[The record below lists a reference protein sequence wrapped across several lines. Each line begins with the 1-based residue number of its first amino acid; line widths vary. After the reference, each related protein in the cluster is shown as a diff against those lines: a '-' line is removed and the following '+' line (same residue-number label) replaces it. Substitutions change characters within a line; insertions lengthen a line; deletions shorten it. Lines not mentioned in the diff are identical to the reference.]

1 MTESTAQTIAAFD
14 GLRPRLERRLA
25 ALVSAVGNPSRIF
38 GAGFGRRLRQA
49 PVVRFLGYTRPHLG
63 RALGAAAMGIAK
75 FTLPL
80 AYPLGF
86 KYVVDVL
93 LKPVANPD
101 MIDRAIDRWCTAL
114 ALMLGLGASAQARL
128 AALTLGLLVI
138 YIAQAV
144 ASYYRNFWGLTAGS
158 GLIYDLRCAVYAHL
172 QRLPHHFFDKTPSGA
187 IFSRVVID
195 VDLAQEF
202 VFSMLTNVWI
212 DAVLLSVVS
221 WFLFL
226 LDRQLALMTLVVM
239 PFYAAIIRYYAPR
252 IKHTT
257 HRLHE
262 VLEVFSGDLQERIAG
277 AATVKAFSREEQEI
291 ERFNQQTR
299 VMYERTVE
307 KIREASWQQGW
318 TEFLTKL
325 APSLVVWA
333 AGVMVMRGSVSLGTL
348 VAFTGFMAFMY
359 QPLERFAALSI
370 VMASA
375 LAAIERIFS
384 FLDLKPQIADH
395 PLSRPLKVR
404 EGTVRFEN
412 VTFCYPGR
420 DGAPGREALKEI
432 NLKIDGGS
440 VVALVGR
447 SGAGKTTLASLI
459 PRFYDATSGRVLID
473 NRDVRHVTLKSLRE
487 NIGIVT
493 QETHIFNGTVRELLA
508 YAKSDASEDEMWA
521 ALAQANLADFV
532 RRLPDGLDTRI
543 GERGVKVSGG
553 QRQRI
558 ALARVFLKNPPIL
571 ILDEATSAL
580 DSEAENAVHEA
591 TLRLMRGRTCLLIA
605 HRLRSAVGADQI
617 VVLDQGRVV
626 ETGKHQTLLARA
638 GVYARLFEEQAR
650 GLSLLAPQEDAP
662 SAGARQAGA
671 DHRAPARPSLGDQA
685 LSFA

>member
-1 MTESTAQTIAAFD
+1 M
-14 GLRPRLERRLA
+14 
-25 ALVSAVGNPSRIF
+25 
-38 GAGFGRRLRQA
+38 
-49 PVVRFLGYTRPHLG
+49 RFLAYTRPHLG

-101 MIDRAIDRWCTAL
+101 VIDRAMDRWCAGLSL
-114 ALMLGLGASAQARL
+114 ALGLGDSAQARL
-128 AALTLGLLVI
+128 EALTLALFVI
-138 YIAQAV
+138 YVAQAV
-144 ASYYRNFWGLTAGS
+144 AAYYRNFWGLTAGS
-158 GLIYDLRCAVYAHL
+158 GLIYDLRCAVFAHL

-212 DAVLLSVVS
+212 DAALLGIVG
-221 WFLFL
+221 WLLFL
-226 LDRQLALMTLVVM
+226 LDRQLALMALAVM
-239 PFYAAIIRYYAPR
+239 PFYIAIIRYYAPR

-262 VLEVFSGDLQERIAG
+262 VLEVFSGDLQERISG
-277 AATVKAFSREEQEI
+277 SATVKAFSREEREI

-299 VMYERTVE
+299 VMYDRTVE

-325 APSLVVWA
+325 APSLVVCA

-404 EGTVRFEN
+404 DGALRFDN
-412 VTFCYPGR
+412 VTFCYPTQNGVF
-420 DGAPGREALKEI
+420 GPGREVLKEI
-432 NLKIDGGS
+432 NLKIEGGT

-447 SGAGKTTLASLI
+447 SGAGKSTLASLI
-459 PRFYDATSGRVLID
+459 PRFYDVTGGRVLID
-473 NRDVRHVTLKSLRE
+473 NRDVRHATLKSLRE

-508 YAKSDASEDEMWA
+508 YAKPALSRSPEREPNGEAEGADAGLPAAPDAAQAGEQEMWS
-521 ALAQANLADFV
+521 ALEQANLADFV

-553 QRQRI
+553 QRQRL

-605 HRLRSAVGADQI
+605 HRLRSAVEADLI
-617 VVLDQGRVV
+617 VVLDQGQVV
-626 ETGKHQTLLARA
+626 ETGTHETLLRRA

-650 GLSLLAPQEDAP
+650 GLSLLEPAAPGAAATAAAAYRPPSGGAGHTGGDSASARAGGRQTLNPAP
-662 SAGARQAGA
+662 SAAER
-671 DHRAPARPSLGDQA
+671 
-685 LSFA
+685 FA